1 MSEPTSAGV
10 NVDELSDTIRPQDN
24 LYRHMNDKWMKRT
37 PIPADKAGYGAFE
50 KLREESEAAIR
61 AIVEEPSEQTD
72 IADARKFR
80 DLYASF
86 MDEAR
91 VEALGAEPL
100 TDDLALVDT
109 VKSLDDLMRVTGQLQ
124 RGGLSGFYGAFVDN
138 DPGNPERYLVF
149 FEQGGI
155 SLPDESYYREESF
168 ASVRDAYVLHIQRMF
183 ELAGLD
189 DAPGRARRVFDLETE
204 IAHRHWDNVATRDSE
219 KTYNPMAW
227 DSARD
232 LFASGVPSAGDAVSL
247 DQWASAFDAP
257 GHAFDEVVV
266 RQPSFVRDLGE
277 LFDDAH
283 LNAWRDW
290 LRWQVVHGYAPYL
303 SAAFVDEQFDFYGRT
318 LTGAPQLR
326 DRWKR
331 GISLVEGVLGEAVGQ
346 IYVERHFPPSAKA
359 RMDELVANLVE
370 AYRQSIATLEWM
382 TPATRER
389 ALEKLEAFTPKIGY
403 PAKWRDYSALAI
415 DADSLI
421 ANVRAANEFEFR
433 RQLAK
438 IGSPI
443 DRDEWFMNPQT
454 VNAYYNPGFNE
465 IVFPAAILQWPF
477 FDAQRDDATNYG
489 GIGAVIG
496 HEIGHG
502 FDDQGSKFDG
512 TGRLTDWWEPADR
525 EAFEERTR
533 SLIDQYNKLV
543 PDETPDLHVNG
554 ALTIGENIGD
564 LGGLGI
570 AWKAYLISLQ
580 GEKPPVID
588 GLSGAERFFLSW
600 AQVWQYQARAE
611 EVARRLAIDPH
622 SPPEFRCNQ
631 IVRNIDEFYETFGVG
646 EGDELWLEPAE
657 RVTIW

>member
-37 PIPADKAGYGAFE
+37 PIPSDKAGYGAFE

-61 AIVEEPSEQTD
+61 AIVEEPSEETD

-91 VEALGAEPL
+91 AEALGAEPL
-100 TDDLALVDT
+100 TEDLALVDT
-109 VKSLDDLMRVTGQLQ
+109 VNSLEELMRVTGQLQ

-168 ASVRDAYVLHIQRMF
+168 ASVRDAYVVHIQRMF

-189 DAPGRARRVFDLETE
+189 DASGRAKRVFDLETE

-232 LFASGVPSAGDAVSL
+232 LFASGVPSGSDAASL

-257 GHAFDEVVV
+257 VHAFDEVVV

-283 LNAWRDW
+283 LDAWRDW

-303 SAAFVDEQFDFYGRT
+303 SATFVDEQFDFYGRT

-370 AYRQSIATLEWM
+370 AYRQSIGTLEWM

-403 PAKWRDYSALAI
+403 PAKWRDYSALPI
-415 DADSLI
+415 ESDSLI

-477 FDAQRDDATNYG
+477 FDATRDDAANYG

-543 PDETPDLHVNG
+543 PDETPELHVNG

-570 AWKAYLISLQ
+570 AWKAYLISLK
-580 GEKPPVID
+580 GETPPVID

-646 EGDELWLEPAE
+646 EGDALWLEPAE